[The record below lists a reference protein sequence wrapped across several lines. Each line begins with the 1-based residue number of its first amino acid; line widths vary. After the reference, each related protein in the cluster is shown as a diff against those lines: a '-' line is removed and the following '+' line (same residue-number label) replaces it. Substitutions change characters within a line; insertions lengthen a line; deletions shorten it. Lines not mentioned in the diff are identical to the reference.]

1 MSSIDHLIND
11 IHALI
16 NSKTNWFT
24 QEIADDL
31 AGEITK
37 RLLVHYKPREGRP
50 TLRLS
55 QMGDKCPR
63 ALWYSIHHP
72 ELAEPLH
79 ASAMLK
85 YSYGHIVEAQTI
97 SLSKA
102 AGHEVTGEQDELV
115 VDGIK
120 GHRDCVIDGCI
131 VDVKSCSTPSFKKFV
146 DGSIKDSDLFGYLD
160 QLDGYL
166 VGSSDD
172 PLVRSKDTAYILAI
186 DKTLGNMV
194 LYEHRLRIALDGS
207 PNINNRIAEV
217 KRIVGQHS
225 PPACNCG
232 TIPDGQSGN
241 IRLDTRASYSPF
253 KQVCFPN
260 LRTFLYSKGPVYLT
274 RVVRVPDVVE
284 ITSKPTG

>member
-1 MSSIDHLIND
+1 MDHVRVNPP
-11 IHALI
+11 
-16 NSKTNWFT
+16 F
-24 QEIADDL
+24 
-31 AGEITK
+31 
-37 RLLVHYKPREGRP
+37 V
-50 TLRLS
+50 LS
-55 QMGDKCPR
+55 QMGDTCPR

-72 ELAEPLH
+72 ELAEPLPPQ
-79 ASAMLK
+79 AMLK
-85 YSYGHIVEAQTI
+85 YSYGHILEAQTI
-97 SLSKA
+97 ALAKA

-115 VDGIK
+115 VDDIK

-131 VDVKSCSTPSFKKFV
+131 VDVKSSSLLASRSLRTGVLGTTILSV
-146 DGSIKDSDLFGYLD
+146 ILD

-172 PLVRSKDTAYILAI
+172 PLVRSKDRAYILAI
-186 DKTLGNMV
+186 DKQLGHMV
-194 LYEHRLRIALDGS
+194 LYEHTLRALDGS